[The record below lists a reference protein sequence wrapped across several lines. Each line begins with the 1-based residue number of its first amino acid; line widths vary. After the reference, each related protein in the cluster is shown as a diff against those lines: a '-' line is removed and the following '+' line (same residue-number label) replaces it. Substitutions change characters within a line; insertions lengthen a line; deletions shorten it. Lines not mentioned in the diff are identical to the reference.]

1 MFTPHFYQR
10 LSHPLSHLLKE
21 FPVMDST
28 DVILLYDSLLKVI
41 KISQV
46 GQMNDSAIYELMYL
60 YSRG

>member
-1 MFTPHFYQR
+1 
-10 LSHPLSHLLKE
+10 
-21 FPVMDST
+21 MDST